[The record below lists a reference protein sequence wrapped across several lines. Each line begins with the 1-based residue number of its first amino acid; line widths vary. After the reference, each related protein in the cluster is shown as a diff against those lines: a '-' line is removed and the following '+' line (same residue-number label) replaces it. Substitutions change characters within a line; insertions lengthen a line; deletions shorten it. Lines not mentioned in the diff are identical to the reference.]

1 MPGDKRQPI
10 VNSVASQLKRTVKP
24 ISDTNP
30 ATPEQTK
37 KRKQKLLD
45 ILDKSADEF
54 LNALSK
60 GEAELRTSADLERIV
75 KLTLLLSGEADT
87 IQGNSAMEETV
98 NDTKLMAELS
108 MSKVEDI
115 LNPDDP
121 AVKEIYNKL
130 FEGYNSINDTEEN

>member
-37 KRKQKLLD
+37 QRKQKLLG

-60 GEAELRTSADLERIV
+60 GEAELKTSADLERIV

-87 IQGNSAMEETV
+87 IQGSSAMEETI
-98 NDTKLMAELS
+98 NDTKLMAELN

-130 FEGYNSINDTEEN
+130 FEGYNNINDIEEN